1 MFDKDMNALK
11 EEIIIKDKEI
21 KELEREVKRLKDKNE
36 DLKRLMQE
44 SE

>member
-36 DLKRLMQE
+36 DLKKLM
-44 SE
+44 